1 MFERGK
7 FTAPS
12 TALVSAVFLGLG
24 PSLVGWSLL
33 ELTARPLFALDQP
46 WLPTVAAAIPVVV
59 NVVVTLRTRSPE
71 PQWIGVG
78 GVGGVDGGISVRV
91 GDGEAAEEGS
101 AGGGRLSPAVENRG
115 SPAVFDVGFVEN
127 KATCGSQTADV
138 PRFCSLRLT
147 CRAEKCAADTR
158 SSQSR
163 SDFQIALSVAGHAYF
178 EISR

>member
-1 MFERGK
+1 LAAAGGCGIALAFRQPVIALLFERGK

-59 NVVVTLRTRSPE
+59 NVVVTLLTRSPE

-78 GVGGVDGGISVRV
+78 
-91 GDGEAAEEGS
+91 AS
-101 AGGGRLSPAVENRG
+101 AGLM
-115 SPAVFDVGFVEN
+115 VGFLFVLVM
-127 KATCGSQTADV
+127 A
-138 PRFCSLRLT
+138 RLR
-147 CRAEKCAADTR
+147 RRGRRGAA
-158 SSQSR
+158 
-163 SDFQIALSVAGHAYF
+163 G
-178 EISR
+178 